1 MITRAQPPCRI
12 PPRIPA
18 KMVLLVG
25 LRSGRQRKVHKMGN
39 GSSSFPATGR
49 LHSRLCNVNCQS
61 YLKKKAEHRFG
72 FGIRIQQQH
81 PHLQAEVAFGPCA
94 AFEETGCSSQQRT
107 LNETYVLRQSFL
119 SFRHVFACSSLFQER
134 SSSGIVRGKVFGMEG
149 TRSWK
154 WPKRALGLSTSRP
167 NYNGYTEDQ
176 VQRSRTKN
184 QRTWLYYS
192 RSTPRGWALLTERG
206 AR

>member
-25 LRSGRQRKVHKMGN
+25 LRPGRQRKVHKVGN

-61 YLKKKAEHRFG
+61 YLKKKAECKFG
-72 FGIRIQQQH
+72 FGIRIRQQH
-81 PHLQAEVAFGPCA
+81 PHLQVEVAFGPCA

-107 LNETYVLRQSFL
+107 LNETYILHQSFL
-119 SFRHVFACSSLFQER
+119 SLRHVFACGSLFQER
-134 SSSGIVRGKVFGMEG
+134 SRFGIVREKVSGMEG
-149 TRSWK
+149 TGSWK

-167 NYNGYTEDQ
+167 NYSGYTEDQ
-176 VQRSRTKN
+176 LQRSRTPISVFDCVTRV
-184 QRTWLYYS
+184 QHPEGGRC
-192 RSTPRGWALLTERG
+192 
-206 AR
+206 